1 MSKGYGV
8 FGHVPDNA
16 DDDGLLPYEDDD
28 SGVSWGHALRRRN
41 PWKRGDDED
50 ADYDDG
56 RYDIDDTDDTNGGR
70 GIYAG
75 KSGGVGGISGETG
88 GILGSSGAAGSR
100 DVTFGGTDSLSAADA
115 VEDKFLPLLVKLREN
130 IVQQEYRIF
139 PGLGE
144 EYLPLG
150 KLH

>member
-16 DDDGLLPYEDDD
+16 DDDGLLPYEADD
-28 SGVSWGHALRRRN
+28 SAFAWGHACCRRN

-100 DVTFGGTDSLSAADA
+100 DVTFGGTDSLSARRCGDA
-115 VEDKFLPLLVKLREN
+115 LSFQARTFRMVR
-130 IVQQEYRIF
+130 R
-139 PGLGE
+139 
-144 EYLPLG
+144 
-150 KLH
+150 

>member
-56 RYDIDDTDDTNGGR
+56 RY
-70 GIYAG
+70 AA
-75 KSGGVGGISGETG
+75 
-88 GILGSSGAAGSR
+88 AAGFARMPSCPSC
-100 DVTFGGTDSLSAADA
+100 DICTT
-115 VEDKFLPLLVKLREN
+115 
-130 IVQQEYRIF
+130 IIRIC
-139 PGLGE
+139 
-144 EYLPLG
+144 G
-150 KLH
+150 KK

>member
-56 RYDIDDTDDTNGGR
+56 RYDIDDTMTLMG
-70 GIYAG
+70 AG
-75 KSGGVGGISGETG
+75 ASMPVK
-88 GILGSSGAAGSR
+88 AA
-100 DVTFGGTDSLSAADA
+100 
-115 VEDKFLPLLVKLREN
+115 E
-130 IVQQEYRIF
+130 
-139 PGLGE
+139 
-144 EYLPLG
+144 
-150 KLH
+150 

>member
-100 DVTFGGTDSLSAADA
+100 DVTFGGTE
-115 VEDKFLPLLVKLREN
+115 VCPPPMR
-130 IVQQEYRIF
+130 
-139 PGLGE
+139 
-144 EYLPLG
+144 
-150 KLH
+150 

>member
-56 RYDIDDTDDTNGGR
+56 RYDKMTLMTLMG
-70 GIYAG
+70 AG
-75 KSGGVGGISGETG
+75 ASM
-88 GILGSSGAAGSR
+88 
-100 DVTFGGTDSLSAADA
+100 
-115 VEDKFLPLLVKLREN
+115 PVKTAE
-130 IVQQEYRIF
+130 
-139 PGLGE
+139 
-144 EYLPLG
+144 
-150 KLH
+150 

>member
-75 KSGGVGGISGETG
+75 KNGGVGGIEPHPDCWTG
-88 GILGSSGAAGSR
+88 VIHVR
-100 DVTFGGTDSLSAADA
+100 
-115 VEDKFLPLLVKLREN
+115 
-130 IVQQEYRIF
+130 
-139 PGLGE
+139 
-144 EYLPLG
+144 
-150 KLH
+150 

>member
-56 RYDIDDTDDTNGGR
+56 RYVQ
-70 GIYAG
+70 IYYA
-75 KSGGVGGISGETG
+75 
-88 GILGSSGAAGSR
+88 
-100 DVTFGGTDSLSAADA
+100 SL
-115 VEDKFLPLLVKLREN
+115 F
-130 IVQQEYRIF
+130 F
-139 PGLGE
+139 PIAFCR
-144 EYLPLG
+144 
-150 KLH
+150 